1 MKKLNILFLSLAL
14 AFVASCSST
23 KEEQLNPSAETLY
36 NQAYEQLQQ
45 TSYKKAA
52 QTFEKGRAGT
62 SLFQMGSESQ
72 INGRLC
78 LLQKWRL

>member
-23 KEEQLNPSAETLY
+23 KEEQLNPADIIQKGCA
-36 NQAYEQLQQ
+36 NIR
-45 TSYKKAA
+45 
-52 QTFEKGRAGT
+52 KGRAGT